1 MVSKD
6 LAEEFK
12 TEFESIGITPDE
24 SIAIRYI
31 SERPQ
36 IEDNFNLVGDKYQS
50 QAALKTMELFGR
62 EPAHIFACCYSI
74 YNALDEKYSR
84 LKLDDNI
91 VKEFLD
97 KFIKN
102 KQKCKLIYE
111 FILES
116 KYENDEPDK
125 LKDQAAQHSRGSSQK
140 SEYLSNIRQLINFFQ
155 KSGKKIDRTV
165 QSMFKIIVNLSKID
179 SFWADDI
186 ESTKSILRQI
196 AGEERVAPTS
206 GAMYFNI
213 ICRKHGIEEVANQ
226 IIDAQTAK
234 MEDNSKSKS
243 TFEAIELWINAPTVS
258 NSKNVYKAFKE
269 LEDTSFFAPTSELV
283 HRGISVDA
291 LNIDRVFTK
300 DQIREIEKNGHASF
314 GADFTF
320 VPKEGFP
327 AMSWSK
333 SYEIAQSFTRSSIAK
348 YTVIF
353 TAKTAENKGSFF
365 DLTNYYLA
373 VNDRGMLKEQEV
385 ISIDNIKIAR
395 VSVVPNM
402 KALNGEDE

>member
-12 TEFESIGITPDE
+12 SEFESIGITPDE
-24 SIAIRYI
+24 VIAIRYAAAKPEI
-31 SERPQ
+31 TD
-36 IEDNFNLVGDKYQS
+36 DNFRLMSDDYQLP
-50 QAALKTMELFGR
+50 QALKTFEVFGH
-62 EPAHIFACCYSI
+62 EPARIFSICYAI
-74 YNALDEKYSR
+74 YSGINEKYSR
-84 LKLDDNI
+84 LKLDDDI
-91 VKEFLD
+91 IKEYLN

-116 KYENDEPDK
+116 KYEDDEPDG
-125 LKDQAAQHSRGSSQK
+125 LRDQAAEHSRGSSQK
-140 SEYLSNIRQLINFFQ
+140 REYVSNINQLIKIFQ
-155 KSGKKIDRTV
+155 KNGQKIDVTNE
-165 QSMFKIIVNLSKID
+165 SMFKIVVNLSKID

-186 ESTKSILRQI
+186 ESTKSVLQQI
-196 AGEERVAPTS
+196 SGKERVVPTS

-226 IIDAQTAK
+226 ILHSQHAE
-234 MEDNSKSKS
+234 EDSSSSKSAFK
-243 TFEAIELWINAPTVS
+243 AIEDWINTPSSANS
-258 NSKNVYKAFKE
+258 NNVHKAFKE
-269 LEDTSFFAPTSELV
+269 LSDISFFAPTSEIV
-283 HRGISVDA
+283 HRGISVDM

-300 DQIREIEKNGHASF
+300 DQIEEIEKNGHASF

-327 AMSWSK
+327 ALSWSK
-333 SYEIAQSFTRSSIAK
+333 SYEVAQLFTRSSVGK

-373 VNDRGMLKEQEV
+373 ANDKGMLKEQEV
-385 ISIDNIKIAR
+385 ISLDNIKIAR
-395 VSVVPNM
+395 VSIVPNIA
-402 KALNGEDE
+402 ALKQEYK